1 MPRKK
6 STHIDDPVAAGLR
19 LREARRLAGLSQRQ
33 LAFPGCSAAY
43 ISRIEAGDRIAS
55 PQVLRELARRLRV
68 SEEYLTV
75 GADVSP
81 NLALDDAEIALRLD
95 EAAEAAQ
102 LYKSAL
108 ADAHDDH
115 ERSRAWEG
123 LGHVAF
129 RSGDPEFAVELFE
142 RALSLAAEQDVS
154 ERPGLAE
161 NLARAYASQGQLAR
175 SIEVLERCTEV
186 NASDPVQ
193 YVRFAGLLGAAL
205 TDNGSFAEAERV
217 LAAAL
222 SMGRQVA
229 DPYTRAR
236 LYWSES
242 RLRVEQGQSELAA
255 RYARKTLEI
264 LRATEDT
271 YAIAHILQSL
281 AHIYLDLDRAQEALE
296 LLREGSEF
304 ILAAGTPLNIAQYR
318 IEEARA
324 LAALGEREAAATL
337 AMQAG
342 NELRDMEAVD
352 AGRTYALLGGIYA
365 DLGDAARAQ
374 ELLELAIEQLE
385 QQAPN
390 RYLVQAY
397 KRLAEV
403 FRRRRETLKRL
414 SLCLSGRSACR
425 SESVDRLRD
434 LCANGHATQR
444 WAEATLSE
452 AGAALRARDILA
464 ASGALRASRA
474 PVSARISRS
483 WAE

>member
-1 MPRKK
+1 M
-6 STHIDDPVAAGLR
+6 R
-19 LREARRLAGLSQRQ
+19 LQEARRRAGLSQRQ

-43 ISRIEAGDRIAS
+43 VSRIESGDRIAS

-68 SEEYLTV
+68 SEEYLAV
-75 GADVSP
+75 GADVTP

-95 EAAEAAQ
+95 EVEEAAR
-102 LYKSAL
+102 LFKSAL

-123 LGHVAF
+123 LGQVAV
-129 RSGDPEFAVELFE
+129 RGGDPALAIELFE
-142 RALSLAAEQDVS
+142 RALARGDEDVS

-161 NLARAYASQGQLAR
+161 NLARAYASQGELAR
-175 SIEVLERCTEV
+175 SIEILERCLE
-186 NASDPVQ
+186 ACADDPVH

-222 SMGRQVA
+222 SKGRQVA

-255 RYARKTLEI
+255 RYAQKALEI
-264 LRATEDT
+264 LRTTEDT
-271 YAIAHILQSL
+271 YALAHILQGL
-281 AHIYLDLDRAQEALE
+281 AHIYLDLDRAQDALE
-296 LLREGSEF
+296 LLREGGDF
-304 ILAAGTPLNIAQYR
+304 ISAVGTPLDIAQYR

-324 LAALGEREAAATL
+324 LAALGEREAAASL
-337 AMQAG
+337 AMEAG
-342 NELRDMEAVD
+342 NELRGIDAVD
-352 AGRTYALLGGIYA
+352 AGRAYALLGGIYA
-365 DLGDAARAQ
+365 DLDDLSRAQ
-374 ELLELAIEQLE
+374 ELLELSVEQLE

-403 FRRRRETLKRL
+403 FKAKGDTE
-414 SLCLSGRSACR
+414 
-425 SESVDRLRD
+425 
-434 LCANGHATQR
+434 
-444 WAEATLSE
+444 
-452 AGAALRARDILA
+452 AALGVLERALGVQERVRRPLA
-464 ASGALRASRA
+464 
-474 PVSARISRS
+474 
-483 WAE
+483 